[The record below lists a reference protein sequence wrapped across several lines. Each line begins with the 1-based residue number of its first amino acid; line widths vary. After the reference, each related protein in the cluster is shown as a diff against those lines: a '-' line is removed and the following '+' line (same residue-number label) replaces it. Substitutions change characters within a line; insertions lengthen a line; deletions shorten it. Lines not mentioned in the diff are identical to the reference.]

1 MPTVSI
7 PIDVCRSGVRLTP
20 AAKAVLLALLS
31 YGNAPT
37 PSVARVAEDAGVSR
51 RNIYRALA
59 LLRKEGY
66 LQGTDNKNLA
76 VGASASVAETPPPT
90 TGSGATMAQNCANLA
105 HSDLGTAQKCAT
117 TAQKCATTAHR
128 DDTMAQNCANLA
140 HSDGNIYIYNNK
152 YIERLKEKDKEEED
166 NKKKIGL
173 SPSSFPETTPLDVGD
188 SSTDEDADARTA
200 LDCWNSSGHLAEWHY
215 CEAWEAEYRRMREVF
230 PEQALLLEAI
240 SRFSDYQQGRKGRD
254 GGYGDNTR
262 HFVGSYKVW
271 SSDEALVKTFRSHQR
286 RFWGEK
292 TKGKKAKY
300 RPYQDP
306 RREAAPEPEIEPV
319 PASELIPLAE
329 AEPNPEHRAR
339 CLEFLRGPE
348 ASDPQARGEFDRQ
361 ACAAIRREECD
372 AGGDW
377 ERRAWE
383 RIEQLLMLEQ
393 RRAKRTQTEAPLMGM
408 MN

>member
-1 MPTVSI
+1 MPTLVDI
-7 PIDVCRSGVRLTP
+7 VRGGEILTP
-20 AAKAVLLALLS
+20 AAKLVLLVIVSHDGENLRQEQIAREAGVTVRTLRRALSQLRDGG
-31 YGNAPT
+31 YLGTNKENL
-37 PSVARVAEDAGVSR
+37 SVATS
-51 RNIYRALA
+51 
-59 LLRKEGY
+59 
-66 LQGTDNKNLA
+66 
-76 VGASASVAETPPPT
+76 ASAAETPPPT
-90 TGSGATMAQNCANLA
+90 TGSSIIDKKEADILSSNRTFCPPEADILSGEADNLSSKSG
-105 HSDLGTAQKCAT
+105 HFVRSGGD
-117 TAQKCATTAHR
+117 
-128 DDTMAQNCANLA
+128 
-140 HSDGNIYIYNNK
+140 NIYIYNNK

-173 SPSSFPETTPLDVGD
+173 SPSSFPETTPLDVGGNSD
-188 SSTDEDADARTA
+188 IEDTDARTA

-292 TKGKKAKY
+292 TKGKKY

-306 RREAAPEPEIEPV
+306 RRETAPEPELEPV

-329 AEPNPEHRAR
+329 AEKDESHRTR
-339 CLEFLRGPE
+339 CLAFLRGPE
-348 ASDPQARGEFDRQ
+348 ANDPQAREEFDRQ
-361 ACAAIRREECD
+361 TCVTIRREECD

-377 ERRAWE
+377 EERACE
-383 RIEQLLMLEQ
+383 RIEQHLMLDQ
-393 RRAKRTQTEAPLMGM
+393 RRAKRAQIEAPLMGM
-408 MN
+408 TN